1 MNGQD
6 YYIPAAAMAVSLAC
20 KLPALRNSWRDPL
33 QRSVCV
39 LLVLATAVFTFA
51 APPTIHAVNRL
62 TGIPNVSAPL
72 VYCLMTLF
80 SASCL
85 VLIVN
90 WRGGPPEET
99 RRTSRRWIL
108 GYSAVA
114 AVLVV
119 LFVLGDAPLERLRDF
134 DTYYANTPYI
144 RTLIALYLLAHS
156 VAALTMSA
164 MCWRWSLQVHG
175 WLRVGLMIIV
185 CGYGFSLAY
194 DVTKFTAVV
203 ARWTGNDLDDLS
215 TFVAPPLA
223 SAGALVS
230 AVGFVLPLVC
240 QRLSDGWQTWTTYRR
255 LGALWQEVHGAAP
268 AVAPAVRMS
277 WWTPA
282 EIRVIQRESDIHDGF
297 LHLGPYFDK
306 DHRDRAYGRA
316 LADGSDEETA
326 RAIADA
332 AMIAAAVKA
341 RSADPEGE
349 AIETG
354 EGGGEAPDTA
364 AGARDLVRISHALRH
379 SPLVAA
385 VRQRAAV
392 TVTAGN
398 SSSNGPAESIPFR
411 P

>member
-39 LLVLATAVFTFA
+39 LLVLAGAVFTFA
-51 APPTIHAVNRL
+51 APPTIHAVNHW
-62 TGIPNVSAPL
+62 TGVPNISAPL

-99 RRTSRRWIL
+99 RRVSRRWIV

-119 LFVLGDAPLERLRDF
+119 LFVLGDAPDERLRDF

-144 RTLIALYLLAHS
+144 QILIALYLLAHS

-175 WLRVGLMIIV
+175 WLRIGLMIIV
-185 CGYGFSLAY
+185 SGYGFSLAY
-194 DVTKFTAVV
+194 DAAKFTAVI
-203 ARWTGNDLDDLS
+203 ARWTGHDLDRLS

-240 QRLSDGWQTWTTYRR
+240 QRLSDSWQTWTTYRR
-255 LGALWQEVHGAAP
+255 LGTLWHEVRSAGP
-268 AVAPAVRMS
+268 GGTPAVRMS

-297 LHLGPYFDK
+297 LHLGPYFDR
-306 DHRDRAYGRA
+306 DHRDCAYGRA
-316 LADGSDEETA
+316 LAAGSDEETA

-332 AMIAAAVKA
+332 AMVAAAVRA

-349 AIETG
+349 VIGAG
-354 EGGGEAPDTA
+354 EESDVAGA
-364 AGARDLVRISHALRH
+364 AGAAAGPRDLVRISHALRH
-379 SPLVAA
+379 SPVVAA
-385 VRQRAAV
+385 VLRQQ
-392 TVTAGN
+392 AGL
-398 SSSNGPAESIPFR
+398 SG
-411 P
+411 

>member
-1 MNGQD
+1 
-6 YYIPAAAMAVSLAC
+6 
-20 KLPALRNSWRDPL
+20 
-33 QRSVCV
+33 
-39 LLVLATAVFTFA
+39 
-51 APPTIHAVNRL
+51 
-62 TGIPNVSAPL
+62 
-72 VYCLMTLF
+72 
-80 SASCL
+80 
-85 VLIVN
+85 
-90 WRGGPPEET
+90 
-99 RRTSRRWIL
+99 
-108 GYSAVA
+108 
-114 AVLVV
+114 
-119 LFVLGDAPLERLRDF
+119 
-134 DTYYANTPYI
+134 
-144 RTLIALYLLAHS
+144 
-156 VAALTMSA
+156 
-164 MCWRWSLQVHG
+164 
-175 WLRVGLMIIV
+175 
-185 CGYGFSLAY
+185 
-194 DVTKFTAVV
+194 

-240 QRLSDGWQTWTTYRR
+240 QRLSDSWQTWTTYRR

-268 AVAPAVRMS
+268 AAAPAVRMS